1 MVANSFRTDPLT
13 PLPVLWMGS
22 VGHNSNF
29 SEHSHVTYQIKE
41 NQECTN
47 MVVNILLKDQLPPPP
62 PPP

>member
-1 MVANSFRTDPLT
+1 MVANSFRTDP
-13 PLPVLWMGS
+13 PNPPPRP

-47 MVVNILLKDQLPPPP
+47 MVVNILLADQLPPPP
-62 PPP
+62 P